1 MTALPGGNGHGG
13 GGDLIA
19 KGLKEVGR
27 RRAADS
33 AGVWLPGNH
42 PQLPVAWV
50 TVNGGAWATNYT

>member
-27 RRAADS
+27 RRADS